1 MSVSGGRGAR
11 FWSTLISYEAS
22 CSFRP
27 CLFVP
32 VNVATGRASAAPRL
46 ARYSLTESVRTPF
59 NAEPTQSLWLIR
71 CRFGRGALLNCIGS
85 RK

>member
-11 FWSTLISYEAS
+11 FWSTLISFEAS

-59 NAEPTQSLWLIR
+59 NAEPNTILMANPLPLRS
-71 CRFGRGALLNCIGS
+71 GRAAELYWVS
-85 RK
+85 